1 MAAGQLN
8 NRVVMSDSTG
18 RRKKN
23 KEDEQ
28 KENNYGYGGSTGAG
42 GYSFSG
48 ESYKAPSYSY
58 SVKGYDPASDKAYQ
72 QALSAL
78 QGAYGNTPTY
88 TPTYDAQINDI
99 YNQIMN
105 RGKFKYSLSS
115 DPLYQEAREQY
126 VGQGQ
131 MAMMNTMGKAAALTG
146 GYGSSYSQAGGP
158 QQYNAYLQ
166 SLGELVPEYYDRAFN
181 QWQAEG
187 SDLYNKYGLTK
198 DLADTEYSK
207 YRDQM
212 SDYWNNVDYLANQE
226 NSAYNRGFENHW
238 NTENAN
244 MSNFWNSTDI
254 ANTNYWKSQEMA
266 FDNYW
271 KSVSAALSQQKAAG
285 SSTGSNKYSSSQY
298 KQFVENLDN
307 IKGLNL
313 TNRGQS
319 SRGQSSRGQS
329 SLVSGVIAGAKNVVN
344 GQATAAARA
353 REINAAVMSGK
364 ISEDDADLLLKK
376 YGISAD
382 YFDKV
387 NGYR

>member
-28 KENNYGYGGSTGAG
+28 QENNYGYGGSTGAG

-48 ESYKAPSYSY
+48 GTYKAPSYSY

-131 MAMMNTMGKAAALTG
+131 MAMMNTMGQAAALTG
-146 GYGSSYSQAGGP
+146 GYGSSYSQAVGQ

-166 SLGELVPEYYDRAFN
+166 SLNELVPEYYDRAFN

-187 SDLYNKYGLTK
+187 SDLYNQYGLVK
-198 DLADTEYSK
+198 DLSDTEYSK
-207 YRDQM
+207 YRDQI
-212 SDYWNNVDYLANQE
+212 SDYWNNINYLANQE
-226 NSAYNRGFENHW
+226 NNAYNRGSNNYW
-238 NTENAN
+238 STENAN
-244 MSNFWNSTDI
+244 MSNYWNA
-254 ANTNYWKSQEMA
+254 ANMD

-271 KSVSAALSQQKAAG
+271 KSVNAAFSQQKAAGSSTGG

-298 KQFVENLDN
+298 KQFVENLDGIN
-307 IKGLNL
+307 LNVQA
-313 TNRGQS
+313 NAEAS
-319 SRGQSSRGQS
+319 
-329 SLVSGVIAGAKNVVN
+329 

-353 REINAAVMSGK
+353 REINAAVMSGR

>member
-1 MAAGQLN
+1 MIAGGRFTN
-8 NRVVMSDSTG
+8 VVNYNDGGGGRYKKKDEPTTPPKQDSG
-18 RRKKN
+18 EYK
-23 KEDEQ
+23 
-28 KENNYGYGGSTGAG
+28 
-42 GYSFSG
+42 GYSFAG
-48 ESYKAPSYSY
+48 SYKAPSYSY
-58 SVKGYDPASDKAYQ
+58 SVSGYDPASDRAYQ

-78 QGAYGNTPTY
+78 QSAYGNTPTY

-126 VGQGQ
+126 TGQGQ
-131 MAMMNTMGKAAALTG
+131 MAMMNTMGQAAALTG
-146 GYGSSYSQAGGP
+146 GYGSSYSQAVGQ

-166 SLGELVPEYYDRAFN
+166 NLNQLVPEYYDRAFN

-198 DLADTEYSK
+198 DLADTEYGK

-244 MSNFWNSTDI
+244 MSNYWNSADI
-254 ANTNYWKSQEMA
+254 ANTNYWKSQDMA

-271 KSVSAALSQQKAAG
+271 KSVSAALSQQKAAASG
-285 SSTGSNKYSSSQY
+285 SGSGSGGS
-298 KQFVENLDN
+298 
-307 IKGLNL
+307 KGG
-313 TNRGQS
+313 TSGKKA
-319 SRGQSSRGQS
+319 
-329 SLVSGVIAGAKNVVN
+329 VSGHTQNYYGAIDQLKEL
-344 GQATAAARA
+344 TAAGVPSTDIRKALEESYKA
-353 REINAAVMSGK
+353 GEITR
-364 ISEDDADLLLKK
+364 SEYTELFNLYALK
-376 YGISAD
+376 
-382 YFDKV
+382 
-387 NGYR
+387 NGMKE

>member
-1 MAAGQLN
+1 MIAGGRFTN
-8 NRVVMSDSTG
+8 VVNYNDGAGG
-18 RRKKN
+18 RYRK

-28 KENNYGYGGSTGAG
+28 PSNSQGSGSSGAG
-42 GYSFSG
+42 RYSFSG
-48 ESYKAPSYSY
+48 GTYKAPSYSY
-58 SVKGYDPASDKAYQ
+58 SVSGYDPASDRAYQ

-78 QGAYGNTPTY
+78 QSAYGNTPTY
-88 TPTYDAQINDI
+88 TPSYDAQINDI

-126 VGQGQ
+126 TGQGQ
-131 MAMMNTMGKAAALTG
+131 MAMMNTMGQAAALTG
-146 GYGSSYSQAGGP
+146 GYGSSYSQAVGQ

-166 SLGELVPEYYDRAFN
+166 NLNQLVPEYYDRAFN

-187 SDLYNKYGLTK
+187 SDLYSKYGLTK
-198 DLADTEYSK
+198 DLADTEYSR

-238 NTENAN
+238 NTEDAN
-244 MSNFWNSTDI
+244 MSNYWNSADI

-271 KSVSAALSQQKAAG
+271 KSVNAALSQQKAASSSG
-285 SSTGSNKYSSSQY
+285 SGTSSSEYSSSQY

-307 IKGLNL
+307 INLNVQA
-313 TNRGQS
+313 N
-319 SRGQSSRGQS
+319 
-329 SLVSGVIAGAKNVVN
+329 AKAS

-353 REINAAVMSGK
+353 REINSAVMSGR
-364 ISEDDADLLLKK
+364 ISESDADLLLRK
-376 YGISAD
+376 YGISSD

-387 NGYR
+387 NGYK

>member
-1 MAAGQLN
+1 MIAGGRLTN
-8 NRVVMSDSTG
+8 VVNYNDGAGG
-18 RRKKN
+18 RYRK

-28 KENNYGYGGSTGAG
+28 PSNSQGSGSSGAG

-48 ESYKAPSYSY
+48 GTYKAPSYSY
-58 SVKGYDPASDKAYQ
+58 SVSGYDPASDRAYQ

-78 QGAYGNTPTY
+78 QSAYGNTPTY
-88 TPTYDAQINDI
+88 TPSYDAQINDI

-126 VGQGQ
+126 TGQGQ
-131 MAMMNTMGKAAALTG
+131 MAMMNTMGQAAALTG
-146 GYGSSYSQAGGP
+146 GYGSSYSQAVGQ

-166 SLGELVPEYYDRAFN
+166 NLNQLVPEYYDRAFN

-198 DLADTEYSK
+198 DLADTEYGK

-244 MSNFWNSTDI
+244 MSNYWNFADI

-271 KSVSAALSQQKAAG
+271 KSVNAALSQQKAA
-285 SSTGSNKYSSSQY
+285 SSSGRGTSSSEYSSSQY

-307 IKGLNL
+307 INLNVQA
-313 TNRGQS
+313 N
-319 SRGQSSRGQS
+319 
-329 SLVSGVIAGAKNVVN
+329 AKAS

-353 REINAAVMSGK
+353 REINSAVMSGR
-364 ISEDDADLLLKK
+364 ISESDADLLLRK
-376 YGISAD
+376 YGISSD

-387 NGYR
+387 NGYK

>member
-1 MAAGQLN
+1 MAAGQIN

-18 RRKKN
+18 KRKKN
-23 KEDEQ
+23 REDERQ
-28 KENNYGYGGSTGAG
+28 ENNYNYGGSTGAG

-48 ESYKAPSYSY
+48 GTYKAPSYSY
-58 SVKGYDPASDKAYQ
+58 SVKGYDPAGDKAYQ

-105 RGKFKYSLSS
+105 RSKFKYSLSS

-131 MAMMNTMGKAAALTG
+131 MAMMNTMGQAAALTG
-146 GYGSSYSQAGGP
+146 GYGSSYSQAVGQ

-166 SLGELVPEYYDRAFN
+166 SLNERVPEYYDRAFN

-187 SDLYNKYGLTK
+187 SDLYNQYGLVK
-198 DLADTEYSK
+198 DLSDTEYSK
-207 YRDQM
+207 YRDRV
-212 SDYWNNVDYLANQE
+212 SDYWNNIDYLANQE
-226 NSAYNRGFENHW
+226 NNAYNRGADNYW

-244 MSNFWNSTDI
+244 MSNYWYA
-254 ANTNYWKSQEMA
+254 ANMD

-271 KSVSAALSQQKAAG
+271 KSMNAAISQQKAAASSGTGG

-313 TNRGQS
+313 TN
-319 SRGQSSRGQS
+319 RGQSSRGQS

>member
-1 MAAGQLN
+1 MAAGQIN

-18 RRKKN
+18 KRKKN
-23 KEDEQ
+23 REDERQ
-28 KENNYGYGGSTGAG
+28 ENNYNYGGSTGAS

-48 ESYKAPSYSY
+48 GTYKAPSYSY

-131 MAMMNTMGKAAALTG
+131 MAMMNTMGQAAALTG
-146 GYGSSYSQAGGP
+146 GYGSSYSQAVGQ

-166 SLGELVPEYYDRAFN
+166 SLSELVPEYYDRAFN

-187 SDLYNKYGLTK
+187 SDLYNQYGLVK
-198 DLADTEYSK
+198 DLSDTEYSK

-212 SDYWNNVDYLANQE
+212 SDYWNNVDYLAKQE
-226 NSAYNRGFENHW
+226 NNAYNRGSDNYW

-244 MSNFWNSTDI
+244 MSNYWNSADI
-254 ANTNYWKSQEMA
+254 ANTNYWKNQEMA

-271 KSVSAALSQQKAAG
+271 KGVTAALSQQKAAA
-285 SSTGSNKYSSSQY
+285 SSSGTSSNEYSSSQY

-307 IKGLNL
+307 INLNVQA
-313 TNRGQS
+313 N
-319 SRGQSSRGQS
+319 
-329 SLVSGVIAGAKNVVN
+329 AKAS

-353 REINAAVMSGK
+353 REINSAVMSGR
-364 ISEDDADLLLKK
+364 ISESDADILLKK

>member
-1 MAAGQLN
+1 MAAGQIN
-8 NRVVMSDSTG
+8 NRVVMSDGAG

-28 KENNYGYGGSTGAG
+28 QENNYGYGGSTGTG

-48 ESYKAPSYSY
+48 GTYKAPSYSY

-131 MAMMNTMGKAAALTG
+131 MAMMNTTGQAAALTG
-146 GYGSSYSQAGGP
+146 GYGSSYSQAVGQ

-166 SLGELVPEYYDRAFN
+166 SLNELVPEYYDRAFN

-187 SDLYNKYGLTK
+187 SDLYNQYGLVK
-198 DLADTEYSK
+198 DLSDTEYSK
-207 YRDQM
+207 YRDQI
-212 SDYWNNVDYLANQE
+212 SDYWNNINYLANQE
-226 NSAYNRGFENHW
+226 NNAYNRGADNYW

-244 MSNFWNSTDI
+244 MSNYWNA
-254 ANTNYWKSQEMA
+254 ANMD

-271 KSVSAALSQQKAAG
+271 KSVNAAFSQQKAAGSSTGG

-307 IKGLNL
+307 INLNVQA
-313 TNRGQS
+313 N
-319 SRGQSSRGQS
+319 
-329 SLVSGVIAGAKNVVN
+329 AKAS

-353 REINAAVMSGK
+353 REINSAVMSGK

>member
-1 MAAGQLN
+1 MIAGGRFTN
-8 NRVVMSDSTG
+8 VVNYNDGGGGRYKKKDEPTTPPKQDSG
-18 RRKKN
+18 EYK
-23 KEDEQ
+23 
-28 KENNYGYGGSTGAG
+28 
-42 GYSFSG
+42 GYSFAG
-48 ESYKAPSYSY
+48 SYKAPSYSY
-58 SVKGYDPASDKAYQ
+58 SVSGYDPASDRAYQ

-78 QGAYGNTPTY
+78 QSAYGNTPTY

-126 VGQGQ
+126 TGQGQ
-131 MAMMNTMGKAAALTG
+131 MAMMNTMGQAAALTG
-146 GYGSSYSQAGGP
+146 GYGSSYSQAVGQ

-166 SLGELVPEYYDRAFN
+166 NLNQLVPEYYDRAFN

-198 DLADTEYSK
+198 DLADTEYGK

-226 NSAYNRGFENHW
+226 SSAYNRGFENHW

-244 MSNFWNSTDI
+244 MSNYWNSANI

-271 KSVSAALSQQKAAG
+271 KGVNAALSRQKAAASGKSG
-285 SSTGSNKYSSSQY
+285 SGTSGSEYSSSQY

-307 IKGLNL
+307 INLNIQA
-313 TNRGQS
+313 N
-319 SRGQSSRGQS
+319 
-329 SLVSGVIAGAKNVVN
+329 AKAS

-353 REINAAVMSGK
+353 REINSAVMSGR
-364 ISEDDADLLLKK
+364 ISESDADLLLRK
-376 YGISAD
+376 YGISSD

-387 NGYR
+387 NGYK

>member
-1 MAAGQLN
+1 MIAGGRFTN
-8 NRVVMSDSTG
+8 VVNYNDGGGG
-18 RRKKN
+18 RYKK
-23 KEDEQ
+23 KDEPTTPPKQ
-28 KENNYGYGGSTGAG
+28 DGGEYK
-42 GYSFSG
+42 GYSFAG
-48 ESYKAPSYSY
+48 SYKAPSYSY
-58 SVKGYDPASDKAYQ
+58 SVSGYDPASDRAYQ

-78 QGAYGNTPTY
+78 QSAYGNTPTY

-105 RGKFKYSLSS
+105 RGKFKYSLSG

-126 VGQGQ
+126 TGQGQ
-131 MAMMNTMGKAAALTG
+131 MAMMNTMGQAAALTG
-146 GYGSSYSQAGGP
+146 GYGSSYSQAVGQ

-166 SLGELVPEYYDRAFN
+166 NLNQLVPEYYDRAFN

-198 DLADTEYSK
+198 DLADTEYGK

-244 MSNFWNSTDI
+244 MSN
-254 ANTNYWKSQEMA
+254 YWKSQEMA

-271 KSVSAALSQQKAAG
+271 KSVNAALSQQKAAASGKSG
-285 SSTGSNKYSSSQY
+285 SGTSGSGSGSEYSSSQY

-307 IKGLNL
+307 INLNVQA
-313 TNRGQS
+313 N
-319 SRGQSSRGQS
+319 
-329 SLVSGVIAGAKNVVN
+329 AKAS

-353 REINAAVMSGK
+353 REINSAVMSGR
-364 ISEDDADLLLKK
+364 ISESDADLLLRK
-376 YGISAD
+376 YGISSD

-387 NGYR
+387 NGYK

>member
-1 MAAGQLN
+1 MAGGRLN
-8 NRVVMSDSTG
+8 NRVVMSDGAGS
-18 RRKKN
+18 RYRK
-23 KEDEQ
+23 KEDEKQ
-28 KENNYGYGGSTGAG
+28 GSGSGSGSGGSTGRG

-48 ESYKAPSYSY
+48 GTYKAPSYSY
-58 SVKGYDPASDKAYQ
+58 SVKGYDPTNDRAYQ

-78 QGAYGNTPTY
+78 QNAYGNTPTY

-126 VGQGQ
+126 TGQGQ
-131 MAMMNTMGKAAALTG
+131 MAMMNTMGQAAALTG
-146 GYGSSYSQAGGP
+146 GYGSSYSQAVGQ

-166 SLGELVPEYYDRAFN
+166 SLSELVPEYYDRAFN

-212 SDYWNNVDYLANQE
+212 SDYWNNVDYRANQE

-244 MSNFWNSTDI
+244 MSNFWNSADI

-271 KSVSAALSQQKAAG
+271 KSVSAALSQQKAAASSSKSG
-285 SSTGSNKYSSSQY
+285 SGTSSNEYSSSQY
-298 KQFVENLDN
+298 KQFVENLDSIN
-307 IKGLNL
+307 LNVQA
-313 TNRGQS
+313 NAEAS
-319 SRGQSSRGQS
+319 
-329 SLVSGVIAGAKNVVN
+329 

-353 REINAAVMSGK
+353 REINAAVMEGR
-364 ISEDDADLLLKK
+364 ISENDADILLKK

>member
-1 MAAGQLN
+1 MIAGGRLTN
-8 NRVVMSDSTG
+8 VVNYNDGAGG
-18 RRKKN
+18 RYRK

-28 KENNYGYGGSTGAG
+28 PSNSQGSGSSGAG

-48 ESYKAPSYSY
+48 GTYKAPSYSY
-58 SVKGYDPASDKAYQ
+58 SVSGYDPASDRAYQ

-78 QGAYGNTPTY
+78 QSAYGNTPTY
-88 TPTYDAQINDI
+88 TPSYDAQINDI

-126 VGQGQ
+126 TGQGQ
-131 MAMMNTMGKAAALTG
+131 MAMMNTMGQAAALTG
-146 GYGSSYSQAGGP
+146 GYGSSYSQAVGQ

-166 SLGELVPEYYDRAFN
+166 NLNQLVPEYYDRAFN

-244 MSNFWNSTDI
+244 MSNYWNSADI

-271 KSVSAALSQQKAAG
+271 KSVNAALSQQKAASSSG
-285 SSTGSNKYSSSQY
+285 SGSGTSSSEYSSSQY

-307 IKGLNL
+307 INLNVQA
-313 TNRGQS
+313 N
-319 SRGQSSRGQS
+319 
-329 SLVSGVIAGAKNVVN
+329 AKAS

-353 REINAAVMSGK
+353 REINSAVMSGR
-364 ISEDDADLLLKK
+364 ISESDADLLLRK
-376 YGISAD
+376 YGISSD

-387 NGYR
+387 NGYK

>member
-1 MAAGQLN
+1 MIAGGRFTN
-8 NRVVMSDSTG
+8 VV
-18 RRKKN
+18 
-23 KEDEQ
+23 
-28 KENNYGYGGSTGAG
+28 NYNDGGSKGRPIKRLGIWAPKNDTSSDGSGSSGSSGSSGAG

-48 ESYKAPSYSY
+48 GTYKAPSYSY
-58 SVKGYDPASDKAYQ
+58 SVSGYDPASDRAYQ

-78 QGAYGNTPTY
+78 QSAYGNTPTY
-88 TPTYDAQINDI
+88 TPSYDAQINDI

-126 VGQGQ
+126 TGQGQ
-131 MAMMNTMGKAAALTG
+131 MAMMNTMGQAAALTG
-146 GYGSSYSQAGGP
+146 GYGSSYSQAVGQ

-166 SLGELVPEYYDRAFN
+166 NLNQLVPEYYDRAFN

-187 SDLYNKYGLTK
+187 SELYNKYGLTK

-244 MSNFWNSTDI
+244 MSNYWNSADI

-271 KSVSAALSQQKAAG
+271 KSVSAALSQQKAASG
-285 SSTGSNKYSSSQY
+285 SGSGTSSSEYSSSQY

-307 IKGLNL
+307 INLNVQA
-313 TNRGQS
+313 N
-319 SRGQSSRGQS
+319 
-329 SLVSGVIAGAKNVVN
+329 AKAS

-353 REINAAVMSGK
+353 REINSAVMSGR
-364 ISEDDADLLLKK
+364 ISESDADLLLRK
-376 YGISAD
+376 YGISSD

-387 NGYR
+387 NGYK

>member
-1 MAAGQLN
+1 MIAGGRFTN
-8 NRVVMSDSTG
+8 VV
-18 RRKKN
+18 
-23 KEDEQ
+23 
-28 KENNYGYGGSTGAG
+28 NYNDGGSKGRPIKRLGIWAPKNDTSSDGSSSGSSGSSGAG

-48 ESYKAPSYSY
+48 GTYKAPSYSY
-58 SVKGYDPASDKAYQ
+58 SVSGYDPASDRAYQ

-78 QGAYGNTPTY
+78 QSAYGNTPTY

-126 VGQGQ
+126 TGQGQ
-131 MAMMNTMGKAAALTG
+131 MAMMNTMGQAAALTG
-146 GYGSSYSQAGGP
+146 GYGSSYSQAVGQ

-166 SLGELVPEYYDRAFN
+166 NLNQLVPEYYDRAFN

-244 MSNFWNSTDI
+244 MSNYWNSANI
-254 ANTNYWKSQEMA
+254 ANTNYWKSQDMA

-271 KSVSAALSQQKAAG
+271 KSVNAALSQQKAAASG
-285 SSTGSNKYSSSQY
+285 SGGS
-298 KQFVENLDN
+298 
-307 IKGLNL
+307 KGG
-313 TNRGQS
+313 TSGKKA
-319 SRGQSSRGQS
+319 
-329 SLVSGVIAGAKNVVN
+329 VSGHTQNYYGAIDQLKEL
-344 GQATAAARA
+344 TAAGVPSTDIRKALEESYKA
-353 REINAAVMSGK
+353 GEITR
-364 ISEDDADLLLKK
+364 SEYTELFNLYALK
-376 YGISAD
+376 
-382 YFDKV
+382 
-387 NGYR
+387 NGMKE